1 MQDAKCGGKNDTTY
15 ISFQNWTFGISIAVQ
30 IAVLITSIV
39 FFAISKSPELLQTV
53 LIVELIV
60 QCIEFLWYAC
70 VTLQAKYGC
79 VGPKRTVPV
88 YIRYVDWVL
97 TVPIML
103 FTLYGTMLVFEN
115 ECASMDYLY
124 NIYGIEGWIA
134 VSTVSSLGMLFLGFL
149 VEYYCYYDQC
159 GYNALGD
166 GSSYIRKYGIFSTF
180 KTWVLISGFFPLAV
194 AFIPHIVRLNSH
206 YTTPGLVLLLFT
218 IVVWMCYGIVAILCQ
233 ENACLKNG
241 LYNILDLISKNLM
254 AVLVSIITFNIYKSG
269 DC

>member
-1 MQDAKCGGKNDTTY
+1 MQDEKCDRNSDTAY
-15 ISFQNWTFGISIAVQ
+15 KSFQDITFKISIVVQ

-39 FFAISKSPELLQTV
+39 FLAISKSPELLQTV
-53 LIVELIV
+53 LIVELVV
-60 QCIEFLWYAC
+60 QCIELLWYAC
-70 VTLQAKYGC
+70 VTFQAKCGC
-79 VGPKRTVPV
+79 FVQKRTVPV

-124 NIYGIEGWIA
+124 DIYGVEGWIA
-134 VSTVSSLGMLFLGFL
+134 VSTVSSLGMLFVGFL
-149 VEYYCYYDQC
+149 VEYYCHYGQC
-159 GYNALGD
+159 GYNALEN
-166 GSSYIRKYGIFSTF
+166 GSIFSTF
-180 KTWVLISGFFPLAV
+180 RTWVLISGFFPLAV

-218 IVVWMCYGIVAILCQ
+218 ITVWMCYGIVAILCQ

-254 AVLVSIITFNIYKSG
+254 AVLVSIITFNIYQSG